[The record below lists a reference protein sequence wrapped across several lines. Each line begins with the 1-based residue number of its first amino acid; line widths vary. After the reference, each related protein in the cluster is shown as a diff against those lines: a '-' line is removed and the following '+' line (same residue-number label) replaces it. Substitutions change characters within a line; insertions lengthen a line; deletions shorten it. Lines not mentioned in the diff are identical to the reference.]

1 MKKLLKNKK
10 FVTGLVVV
18 GFAAIVLIVMLV
30 IGKSKPNDVPD
41 CGTKPRSS
49 ETHSNGE
56 DTTTTTTTTE
66 PQPVEFVPVDPGLLE
81 AQESVPEYDPIDAD
95 ERSFGGRWE
104 CVYIIGEDGTVTKEV
119 FGIPMYAMYRLE
131 FGANDNTVK
140 ILSRSTANF
149 FDEEEATWTFDGSR
163 GVIEATDGGSPIY
176 LEINSDRMLVMR
188 TVTDNGMS
196 VYWYFRYINAN
207 NDYTSFNVEKT
218 YYDEDAIKAR
228 QEAEARYEEEE
239 KQYAEQ
245 HKETV
250 SEPAETQGVE
260 TVNETENT
268 VETGVTD
275 EPVAQVDPAEQV
287 EQVVVSEGD
296 NVDVVDGERLPD
308 VNDEG

>member
-1 MKKLLKNKK
+1 MKKLLKNKRV
-10 FVTGLVVV
+10 VTGLITV
-18 GFAAIVLIVMLV
+18 GFITIVLIVMVV

-41 CGTKPRSS
+41 GGDTSISRGTGS
-49 ETHSNGE
+49 ESE
-56 DTTTTTTTTE
+56 DATTTTTTTE
-66 PQPVEFVPVDPGLLE
+66 PQPVEFVPADPGLLE
-81 AQESVPEYDPIDAD
+81 AQESTPEYDPVEAD

-104 CVYIIGEDGTVTKEV
+104 CVCIVGEDGSVTTEV

-131 FGANDNTVK
+131 FGVNDNTVK

-149 FDEEEATWTFDGSR
+149 FDEEETTWSFDGSR
-163 GVIEATDGGSPIY
+163 AVIEATDGGSPIY
-176 LEINSDRMLVMR
+176 LEINNDRKLVMR

-218 YYDEDAIKAR
+218 YFDEDAIKAR

-260 TVNETENT
+260 TVDGTENT
-268 VETGVTD
+268 VETAVTD
-275 EPVAQVDPAEQV
+275 EPVTQVDQAEQV

-296 NVDVVDGERLPD
+296 DVDVVDGERLPD
-308 VNDEG
+308 VDDEG